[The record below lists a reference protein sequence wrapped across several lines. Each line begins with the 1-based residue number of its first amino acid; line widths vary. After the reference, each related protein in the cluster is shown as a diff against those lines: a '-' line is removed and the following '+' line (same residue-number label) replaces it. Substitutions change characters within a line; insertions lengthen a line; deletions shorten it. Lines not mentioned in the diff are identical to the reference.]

1 LLFNIAAEVLS
12 VLIKRAQENG
22 LLTGLASD
30 LLDDGI
36 AIIQYADDTIFMFE
50 DSLESARNLKFILC
64 IFEQLTGLKINF
76 HKSEVSFFGA
86 ALDKKEMYTHIFT
99 CKKGDFPFRYLGIPM
114 HFKRL
119 LNSDWKDVEDRIEKK
134 NACWKGNITSIGSR
148 LILLEASL
156 SSITSYM
163 MSFFT
168 MPKGVL
174 KRCDLF
180 QARMLWQ
187 EKVNVKKY
195 HLVKWSDV
203 CQPKDQGGLEATDLH
218 FKNVSLLF
226 KWI

>member
-86 ALDKKEMYTHIFT
+86 ALDKQEMYTHIFT
-99 CKKGDFPFRYLGIPM
+99 C
-114 HFKRL
+114 
-119 LNSDWKDVEDRIEKK
+119 
-134 NACWKGNITSIGSR
+134 
-148 LILLEASL
+148 
-156 SSITSYM
+156 
-163 MSFFT
+163 
-168 MPKGVL
+168 
-174 KRCDLF
+174 
-180 QARMLWQ
+180 
-187 EKVNVKKY
+187 
-195 HLVKWSDV
+195 
-203 CQPKDQGGLEATDLH
+203 
-218 FKNVSLLF
+218 
-226 KWI
+226 